1 MGGFLANG
9 GEEDV
14 MAAHGRATAGHPT
27 QEPLL
32 RGNKL
37 AKSFGASRALRGASI
52 DIFRGE
58 TVAIVGPSGSGKSTL
73 LLCLAGIIDPDSGF
87 VEFQGQAMS
96 SMADDQRSRLRRESF
111 GFVFQFGQLVPE
123 LTGTENVSLP
133 LRLAGV
139 PNSAARMKAIT
150 TLDAFGVRHVAE
162 KLPSQ
167 MSGGETQRVALGR
180 AVINQPDILFA
191 DEPTGSLDSANAR
204 AVIALLAG
212 LSREWGTTLVLVT
225 HSRRVAASAERVVAI
240 RDGIEAL

>member
-1 MGGFLANG
+1 
-9 GEEDV
+9 
-14 MAAHGRATAGHPT
+14 
-27 QEPLL
+27 
-32 RGNKL
+32 
-37 AKSFGASRALRGASI
+37 
-52 DIFRGE
+52 
-58 TVAIVGPSGSGKSTL
+58 
-73 LLCLAGIIDPDSGF
+73 
-87 VEFQGQAMS
+87 
-96 SMADDQRSRLRRESF
+96 
-111 GFVFQFGQLVPE
+111 
-123 LTGTENVSLP
+123 
-133 LRLAGV
+133 
-139 PNSAARMKAIT
+139 
-150 TLDAFGVRHVAE
+150 VAE